1 MGIHDQGYRTFKG
14 KIGGRFDRIWAIFI
28 QDFTFRIRQKWT
40 IILLVLTMFLGVM
53 PTVLLTYFMIIPAI
67 IFGDQ
72 DPDAI
77 FLLYFSLLFIWVII
91 YTSFV
96 GSSIIS
102 NDMRNNAVILY
113 FSRPLTQLDY
123 FFGKFLSLFTLVLMV
138 TLIPGLLISISIL
151 GLTTETLLELID
163 VPRTVFTFI
172 GISVVIAVCL
182 TSIAILVSALTKKN
196 LYAGVGIFT
205 IIFFSSLIADFFS
218 TIIHENFTYVSIWNN
233 FQIIADDWAGI
244 DSFYQYDWYISSV
257 VVFAF
262 TIVPLFLTWRIIKRV
277 EVV

>member
-28 QDFTFRIRQKWT
+28 QDFTFRIKQRWT
-40 IILLVLTMFLGVM
+40 IVLMILTYTLGVL
-53 PTVLLTYFMIIPAI
+53 PTVLLTYFMFIPAI
-67 IFGDQ
+67 IFGDEN
-72 DPDAI
+72 PDVI

-123 FFGKFLSLFTLVLMV
+123 FLGKFLSLFTLVLMV
-138 TLIPGLLISISIL
+138 TLIPGLLISVSIL

-163 VPRTVFTFI
+163 IPRTVFTFI
-172 GISVVIAVCL
+172 AISIVVAVCL
-182 TSIAILVSALTKKN
+182 TSVAILVSTLTKKN

-205 IIFFSSLIADFFS
+205 IIFFSSLIAEFFS
-218 TIIHENFTYVSIWNN
+218 TIIHDNFMYVSIWTN
-233 FQIIADDWAGI
+233 FQIIADDWSGI
-244 DSFYQYDWYISSV
+244 DSFYQYDWYISSIV
-257 VVFAF
+257 VLAF
-262 TIVPLFLTWRIIKRV
+262 TIVPLVLTWRMIKRV
-277 EVV
+277 EVI